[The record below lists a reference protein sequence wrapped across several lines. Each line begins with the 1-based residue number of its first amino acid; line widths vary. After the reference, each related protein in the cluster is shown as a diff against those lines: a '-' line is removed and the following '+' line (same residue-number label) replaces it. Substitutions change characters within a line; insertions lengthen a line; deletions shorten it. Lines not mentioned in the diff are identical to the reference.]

1 MDGNMQI
8 DLRAIRRHHAGLHLI
23 GSELHMTKVPMKKAP
38 MKKAPLLLLL
48 LLLSGQALADDAGL
62 QRCRAITDWFTRL
75 ACYDGLPLNGE
86 APAGVGPAGPAGSAA
101 KGQAPAGR
109 APAGQAPAAAAA
121 GAAPTPQQQFGL
133 EGRPKPAEEVVD
145 TVTSTIPGHFEGWK
159 PRALIELA
167 NGQIWRIADNSSR
180 VLDYDNPKV
189 TIRRGSLGSF
199 YMDVG
204 NDNSSPRVQRVH

>member
-1 MDGNMQI
+1 
-8 DLRAIRRHHAGLHLI
+8 
-23 GSELHMTKVPMKKAP
+23 MKKAW
-38 MKKAPLLLLL
+38 MKKTLLLLL
-48 LLLSGQALADDAGL
+48 LVSGGALADDAGL
-62 QRCRAITDWFTRL
+62 QRCRAITDWFSRL

-86 APAGVGPAGPAGSAA
+86 TPGVAGAA
-101 KGQAPAGR
+101 AN
-109 APAGQAPAAAAA
+109 GQAPAARPPAAPAA

-133 EGRPKPAEEVVD
+133 EARPKPAEEVVD

-167 NGQIWRIADNSSR
+167 NGQIWRIADGSTR
-180 VLDYDNPKV
+180 ILDLDNPKV